1 MPIVISHHTA
11 LTSLDTSRNHRYFDT
26 GRETCADD
34 ESCFISFKIIN
45 SNFLDKM
52 FFSSLSVQLNNQTPL
67 VEDNV
72 LAPAQE

>member
-11 LTSLDTSRNHRYFDT
+11 LTSLATSRNHRYFDT

-52 FFSSLSVQLNNQTPL
+52 FFSYLSK
-67 VEDNV
+67 
-72 LAPAQE
+72 